1 MYWTDFL
8 TLDVTG
14 DDVDGPGVLEVVGTY
29 DVTCVV
35 VTFDVEADVTV
46 VGVTI
51 VDVEGAGP
59 LVVVAWN

>member
-1 MYWTDFL
+1 M
-8 TLDVTG
+8 DVTG

-35 VTFDVEADVTV
+35 VIFDVEADVTV

-59 LVVVAWN
+59 LVVVA